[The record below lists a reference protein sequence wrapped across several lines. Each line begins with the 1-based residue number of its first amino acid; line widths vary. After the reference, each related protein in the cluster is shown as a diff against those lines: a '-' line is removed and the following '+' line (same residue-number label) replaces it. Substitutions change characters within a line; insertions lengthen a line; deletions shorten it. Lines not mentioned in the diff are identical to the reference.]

1 MADLLTHTMVAYTGL
16 RVARVIISILII
28 ATSQQSAIAATRI
41 VFARGSYCGS
51 YSGNFTRGKEFV
63 LGLARGQTFTTRNIG
78 NGTQYNI
85 RVTGPRGRVQGSR
98 GARDQIDYFIPAN
111 GDYYVYMQSSEPYN
125 SVEFCAY

>member
-1 MADLLTHTMVAYTGL
+1 MLAYTAQRAL
-16 RVARVIISILII
+16 SVIVGVLVI
-28 ATSQQSAIAATRI
+28 AASQQSAIAATRI

-63 LGLARGQTFTTRNIG
+63 LGLSRGQTFTTRNIG

-85 RVTGPRGRVQGSR
+85 RVTGARGRVQGFQ
-98 GARDQIDYFIPAN
+98 GARNQIDYSIPAT